1 MHPGSWNTAGR
12 VDPHWS
18 PEPEFESTR
27 VCEAVRDENNESGS
41 FFCPVQLS
49 DRSPF
54 RFCPQHQK
62 EFVESTKRYK
72 EASRRAEALRPC
84 VLSIRAKNRRG
95 ELVDPSEIL
104 EATAVVKRCIL
115 WATEEVKERQSH
127 KQRFYAF
134 GTPELRSPKKNTAP
148 STAGHEKRIA
158 VVKQLIQMAEEL
170 LTSASMIRMRASGPD
185 ERERGHL
192 EERDLSWQ
200 PTPPPSPPQVIALER
215 SGTQPD
221 SPSRVMSLGS
231 SSSSQRSIRRRNSM
245 SRLTARPW
253 MRKTSSQTGV
263 QSWKA
268 YRR

>member
-12 VDPHWS
+12 VNPHSS
-18 PEPEFESTR
+18 PEPEFESTKF
-27 VCEAVRDENNESGS
+27 CEAVSDKSGS

-49 DRSPF
+49 DGSPF

-72 EASRRAEALRPC
+72 EASRRAEALRPR
-84 VLSIRAKNRRG
+84 VLSICAKNRRG
-95 ELVDPSEIL
+95 EMVDPREIL
-104 EATAVVKRCIL
+104 EATAVVERCIL
-115 WATEEVKERQSH
+115 WATEEDKERQSH
-127 KQRFYAF
+127 RQRYYAF
-134 GTPELRSPKKNTAP
+134 GTPELRSPKKGKAP

-170 LTSASMIRMRASGPD
+170 FTSASMIRMRASGPD
-185 ERERGHL
+185 EHERGHL

-263 QSWKA
+263 RSWKA